1 MRGSCLDMR
10 ELLLKDVAGIYNY
23 YLTRND
29 GAGSSKRMRIERK
42 YFITSTNIYSTTGL
56 KYTWVIRNQYDRI
69 KKIFLNIPGVIVIMN
84 AQQLLVF
91 SPEIPRSYHRVSHGT
106 QPSGGTSHFN
116 KIVMWGHS
124 ASK

>member
-29 GAGSSKRMRIERK
+29 GAGSNKRMRIERK
-42 YFITSTNIYSTTGL
+42 YFITSTNIYSTTRL

-84 AQQLLVF
+84 AQQLKVF
-91 SPEIPRSYHRVSHGT
+91 SPEIPRSYLRQCLKGYS
-106 QPSGGTSHFN
+106 PMCRHF
-116 KIVMWGHS
+116 S
-124 ASK
+124 LQ